1 VEHDAAR
8 APEQA
13 VSSTQAASTA
23 GPAVPLLAALDPAAR
38 IGPTARA
45 AALRPL
51 QAAGNRAL
59 ARAVLARRAVAT
71 PTGTIYAYDRSEFG
85 QRFDAEVDSRGTI
98 TIVCRVKFDVD
109 KDMFHAE
116 GYSDADMERER
127 REFAAGFPAAI
138 NAAWSYKR
146 ALKADWRPQMNC
158 VARAVPVESGEHAR
172 ITLAYPKT
180 GFRSY
185 IDPRTESQT
194 GPTTGR
200 FEMDDLKSEKAVWM
214 SNTPQQFEFQHVVA
228 AHEFG
233 HLIGIQHIDKPGHTG
248 DAEYGDTWEEASDI
262 MGWGMTVT
270 AHDMKPWIEAAK
282 AYGKEMGMPG
292 GGTWTVVDPA

>member
-1 VEHDAAR
+1 MRRHVPAPAADRVSGDATPPR
-8 APEQA
+8 APVA
-13 VSSTQAASTA
+13 
-23 GPAVPLLAALDPAAR
+23 PLPAALDPAAR
-38 IGPTARA
+38 ISPDSRA

-59 ARAVLARRAVAT
+59 ARAVLARRPVF
-71 PTGTIYAYDRSEFG
+71 TGTRTIYAYDRSNFG
-85 QRFDAEVDSRGTI
+85 QRFDAEVDPRGTI
-98 TIVCRVKFDVD
+98 TIVCRVKFEID
-109 KDMFHAE
+109 KDMFRAE

-127 REFAAGFPAAI
+127 LEFAASFPAAI
-138 NAAWSYKR
+138 NSAWSYKR
-146 ALKADWRPQMNC
+146 ALKSDWRTQMHC

-185 IDPRTESQT
+185 VDPRTATQT

-200 FEMDDLKSEKAVWM
+200 FETDDLRSEKAVWM
-214 SNTPQQFEFQHVVA
+214 VNTPQQFEFQHVVA

-233 HLIGIQHIDKPGHTG
+233 HLLGIEHIDKPGHTG

-270 AHDMKPWIEAAK
+270 AHDMKPWIQAAT
-282 AYGKEMGMPG
+282 AYGTEMGMPG

>member
-1 VEHDAAR
+1 VQRDVA
-8 APEQA
+8 
-13 VSSTQAASTA
+13 AASTDVVGSDA
-23 GPAVPLLAALDPAAR
+23 APARLPLPPPLAALDPAAR
-38 IGPTARA
+38 IAPASRA

-59 ARAVLARRAVAT
+59 ARAVLARRAVST
-71 PTGTIYAYDRSEFG
+71 GIGTIYAYDRSNFD
-85 QRFDAEVDSRGTI
+85 QRFDAEVDPRGTI
-98 TIVCRVKFDVD
+98 TIVCRVRFEID
-109 KDMFHAE
+109 KDMFRAE

-127 REFAAGFPAAI
+127 QEFAASFPAAI
-138 NAAWSYKR
+138 NSAWSYKR
-146 ALKADWRPQMNC
+146 ALKADWRPQMHC
-158 VARAVPVESGEHAR
+158 VARAIPVEAGEHAK

-185 IDPRTESQT
+185 VDTRAANQT
-194 GPTTGR
+194 GPTSGR
-200 FEMDDLKSEKAVWM
+200 FEIDDLKSEKAVWM

-233 HLIGIQHIDKPGHTG
+233 HVIGIEHIDKPGHTG

-270 AHDMKPWIEAAK
+270 AHDMKPWIRAATL
-282 AYGKEMGMPG
+282 YGKEMGMPG

>member
-1 VEHDAAR
+1 M
-8 APEQA
+8 A
-13 VSSTQAASTA
+13 V
-23 GPAVPLLAALDPAAR
+23 
-38 IGPTARA
+38 
-45 AALRPL
+45 
-51 QAAGNRAL
+51 
-59 ARAVLARRAVAT
+59 
-71 PTGTIYAYDRSEFG
+71 PTGTIYVYGGESFNH
-85 QRFDAEVDSRGTI
+85 RFDGEVDPRGTI
-98 TIVCRVKFDVD
+98 TIVCRVKFDID
-109 KDMFHAE
+109 KDMFRAE
-116 GYSDADMERER
+116 GYSDAEMERER
-127 REFAAGFPAAI
+127 REFAAGFPAII

-172 ITLAYPKT
+172 ITLAYPKS

-185 IDPRTESQT
+185 VDARTQGQV

-200 FEMDDLKSEKAVWM
+200 FEIDDLKSEKSVWM
-214 SNTPQQFEFQHVVA
+214 LNTPQQFEFQHVVA

-233 HLIGIQHIDKPGHTG
+233 HMIGIEHIDKPGHAG

-270 AHDMKPWIEAAK
+270 AHDMKPWIDVAK
-282 AYGKEMGMPG
+282 TYGKEMGMPG

>member
-1 VEHDAAR
+1 MRHDVTATSSRAVGSRAA
-8 APEQA
+8 APAHGQ
-13 VSSTQAASTA
+13 
-23 GPAVPLLAALDPAAR
+23 PAPILAALDPAAR
-38 IGPTARA
+38 IGPNERA

-59 ARAVLARRAVAT
+59 ARAVLARKAMST
-71 PTGTIYAYDRSEFG
+71 PTGTIYAYDRSSFE
-85 QRFDAEVDSRGTI
+85 QRFDAEIDPRGTI
-98 TIVCRVKFDVD
+98 TIVCRVKFEID
-109 KDMFHAE
+109 KDMFRAE

-127 REFAAGFPAAI
+127 LEFAAGFPAAI
-138 NAAWSYKR
+138 NSAWSYKR
-146 ALKADWRPQMNC
+146 AVKADWRTQMHC

-185 IDPRTESQT
+185 VNPRTGNQT

-200 FEMDDLKSEKAVWM
+200 FETDDLKSEKAVWM
-214 SNTPQQFEFQHVVA
+214 VNTPQEFEFQHVVA

-233 HLIGIQHIDKPGHTG
+233 HLIGIEHIDKPGHTG

-270 AHDMKPWIEAAK
+270 AHDMKPWIEAATV
-282 AYGKEMGMPG
+282 YGKEMGMPG

>member
-1 VEHDAAR
+1 MERDVAAG
-8 APEQA
+8 PEP
-13 VSSTQAASTA
+13 A
-23 GPAVPLLAALDPAAR
+23 GSAKATCLPQSPAVPVLAALDPAAR
-38 IGPTARA
+38 IGPASRA

-59 ARAVLARRAVAT
+59 ARAVLARRAVSTAS
-71 PTGTIYAYDRSEFG
+71 GTIYAYDRSHFD
-85 QRFDAEVDSRGTI
+85 QRFDAEVDHRGTI
-98 TIVCRVKFDVD
+98 TLVCRVKFDID
-109 KDMFHAE
+109 KDMFRAQ
-116 GYSDADMERER
+116 GYTDADMERER
-127 REFAAGFPAAI
+127 QEFAAGFPAAI

-146 ALKADWRPQMNC
+146 ALKADWRPQMHC

-185 IDPRTESQT
+185 VDRRAESQT

-200 FEMDDLKSEKAVWM
+200 FETDDLKSEKSVWM
-214 SNTPQQFEFQHVVA
+214 TNTPQQFAFQHVVA

-233 HLIGIQHIDKPGHTG
+233 HMIGIEHIDRPGHSG
-248 DAEYGDTWEEASDI
+248 DAEYGDTWEEANDI

-270 AHDMKPWIEAAK
+270 AHDMKPWIKAAT

>member
-1 VEHDAAR
+1 VQHHVAAAAKEAVASKAA
-8 APEQA
+8 AP
-13 VSSTQAASTA
+13 TQ
-23 GPAVPLLAALDPAAR
+23 GPAVPIFAALDPATR
-38 IGPTARA
+38 IAPTSRA

-59 ARAVLARRAVAT
+59 GRAVLARRAVAS
-71 PTGTIYAYDRSEFG
+71 PSGTIYAYDRTNFN
-85 QRFDAEVDSRGTI
+85 QRFDAEVDPRGTI

-109 KDMFHAE
+109 KDMFRAE
-116 GYSDADMERER
+116 GYSAAEMERER
-127 REFAAGFPAAI
+127 EEFAAGFPAAI
-138 NAAWSYKR
+138 NSAWSYKR
-146 ALKADWRPQMNC
+146 ALKADWRPQMHC

-185 IDPRTESQT
+185 IDTRTEGQT
-194 GPTTGR
+194 RPTTGR
-200 FEMDDLKSEKAVWM
+200 FEIDDLKSEKAVWM
-214 SNTPQQFEFQHVVA
+214 TNTPQQFEFQHVVA

-233 HLIGIQHIDKPGHTG
+233 HVIGIEHIDKPGHVG

-270 AHDMKPWIEAAK
+270 AHDMKPWIEAATV
-282 AYGKEMGMPG
+282 YGKEMGMPG